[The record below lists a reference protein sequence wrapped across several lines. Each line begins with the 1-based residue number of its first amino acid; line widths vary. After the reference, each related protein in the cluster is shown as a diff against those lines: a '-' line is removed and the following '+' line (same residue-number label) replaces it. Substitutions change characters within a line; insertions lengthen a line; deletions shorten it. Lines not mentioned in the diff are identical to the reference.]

1 MTIFES
7 CTLPVI
13 ALPDYVVTIRQ
24 PLFSKA
30 RPRLTRTGHAYMP
43 PAYKL
48 AQAEMRKQMKA
59 QWFQGPLEGPVS
71 LELILKGEGRGD
83 SDNIAGAF
91 MDAAHGILWI
101 DDRVTIIPEL
111 KVHWEKAPKKDSI
124 WIANIDHLWDRSDTL
139 GD

>member
-1 MTIFES
+1 MSWCVCIQRVTN
-7 CTLPVI
+7 
-13 ALPDYVVTIRQ
+13 LPDYVLTIKQ

-43 PAYKL
+43 QPYKL
-48 AQAEMRKQMKA
+48 AQAEMRRQLLS
-59 QWFQGPLEGPVS
+59 QWKQGPLEGPIF
-71 LELILKGEGRGD
+71 LELLVQGEGRGD

-111 KVHWEKAPKKDSI
+111 KITWKKAPKNES
-124 WIANIDHLWDRSDTL
+124 LWVIHITNL
-139 GD
+139 ENQPGTME

>member
-1 MTIFES
+1 MSWCVCIQRVTN
-7 CTLPVI
+7 
-13 ALPDYVVTIRQ
+13 LPDHVLTIKQ

-43 PAYKL
+43 QPYKL
-48 AQAEMRKQMKA
+48 AQAEMRRQLLS
-59 QWFQGPLEGPVS
+59 QWKQGPLEGPIF
-71 LELILKGEGRGD
+71 LELLVQGEGRGD

-111 KVHWEKAPKKDSI
+111 KITWKKAPKNES
-124 WIANIDHLWDRSDTL
+124 LWVIHITNL
-139 GD
+139 ENQPGTME